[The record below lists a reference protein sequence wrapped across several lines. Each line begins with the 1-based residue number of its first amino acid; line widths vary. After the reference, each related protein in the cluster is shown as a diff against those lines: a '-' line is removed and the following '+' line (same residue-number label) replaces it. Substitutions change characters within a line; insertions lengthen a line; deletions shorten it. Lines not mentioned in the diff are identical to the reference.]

1 MKSSRLGFM
10 QGRLSPFSKGV
21 IQEFPWNYWQKEFSI
36 AQDLGFTLIEWTLD
50 KKRLLENPLM
60 TKNGQKTIKDLCKNH
75 QIEIP
80 SLTGDCFMQS
90 PFWKLFGQNK
100 KKRQQEL
107 QLIVIA
113 CSNLNIEKIVIPLV
127 DNGTIESEDQSD
139 ALLDFLNQKENF
151 FEENN
156 VSILFESDFSPA
168 RLKAFINKLNP
179 EIFGINYDTGNSAS
193 LGYKAEEEF
202 KSYGDRIYNVHIKD
216 RVLNGTTV
224 PLGQGNADFN
234 KIFKALKK
242 INYKGNFI
250 LQTARAEDGNH
261 SLVLE
266 KYKSMIEK
274 WEIDFGL

>member
-1 MKSSRLGFM
+1 MRSSRLGFM
-10 QGRLSPFSKGV
+10 QGRLSPVSKGV

-36 AQDLGFTLIEWTLD
+36 AHDLGFTLIEWTLD
-50 KKRLLENPLM
+50 KKRLLENPMM
-60 TKNGQKTIKDLCKNH
+60 TKNGQKTIKNLCKNH

-113 CSNLNIEKIVIPLV
+113 CSNLNIKKIVIPLV
-127 DNGTIESEDQSD
+127 DNSSIESEDQSE
-139 ALLDFLNQKENF
+139 ALLDFLYQKENF

-224 PLGQGNADFN
+224 PLGQGNADFD
-234 KIFKALKK
+234 KVFKALKK